1 MNDNFLLAA
10 LVGLGG
16 PVLAFIA
23 GAALPPARATLPG
36 LAAAAAVL
44 GAAGLLLGTPESQ
57 GVRIL
62 VLLFA
67 AAIGLAAVV
76 QLLRMLLPGGRPG
89 WLYPAI
95 AGLVLAGG
103 IRAMTELVT
112 G

>member
-1 MNDNFLLAA
+1 MNDDFLLAA
-10 LVGLGG
+10 LIGLGG

-23 GAALPPARATLPG
+23 GAALPPARATVPC

-44 GAAGLLLGTPESQ
+44 AAGSLLPGSPENQ
-57 GVRIL
+57 GARIL

-67 AAIGLAAVV
+67 AAIGLAAFV
-76 QLLRMLLPGGRPG
+76 QLLRRLLPGGRPG

-95 AGLVLAGG
+95 AGLALAGG